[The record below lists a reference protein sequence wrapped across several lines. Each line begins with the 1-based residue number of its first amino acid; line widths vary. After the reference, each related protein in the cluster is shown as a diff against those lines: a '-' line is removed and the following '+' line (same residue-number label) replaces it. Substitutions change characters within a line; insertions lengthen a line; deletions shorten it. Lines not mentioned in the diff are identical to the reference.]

1 MDFNAQAKLG
11 LMVELDTSQVKQQ
24 IPELQRMLERA
35 GTGKFA
41 SQATRPI
48 QELERATGTR
58 GGMTRQL
65 TEVATAANKNVE
77 LLKKATQATGT
88 LAQEQLKTVGLY
100 TTASSQLKK
109 ASTDIADGAK
119 AVSEKYKD
127 AASTIALAHKAMRL
141 EATLFERLQTPTKH
155 YGAKADEIA
164 AWHRSLVDTLKDAEA
179 DEADFVQAHSTF
191 VSSINKISNVRERE
205 ARRAAKT
212 ELDLTKRLIQAQQ
225 MRERGGTGYSTLG
238 AYQTEFGATQTRSQS
253 VLEGLGLSSEEV
265 QSSLRQQED
274 AFRIHYARLEQ
285 MREQSGH
292 RQAAEHTRALADNL
306 RREEANRNRALSV
319 ARDQAKQL
327 REAQELHLREY
338 GGSLTMML
346 NKFQQQH
353 KDHAS
358 DTRKLLEAA
367 GVPAETIEAQL
378 RRQELAH
385 TTHVEKLRR
394 VYKRLPWAKRWAPFL
409 RIDTA
414 SLTRAATIMRGIAAV
429 ASRVWDTLKNWKN
442 AILHTYW
449 TALSFLYA
457 IRNVMRPMRTIL
469 QMAQNIGRYL
479 KGAGKSFFA
488 NVADAAGDVQQMRG
502 RMSVLFGDMAGESIR
517 TAMDEAIGKPFDW
530 TDIIR
535 GMQRAMAM
543 GLPDIGKD
551 MLTPVTRL
559 GLDLAAAF
567 ESSAEDAAMAI
578 MQATYGSWQ
587 RMTRSFGFVAEQ
599 AGPFGYAH
607 GDKST
612 AGLQKNLDAILGML
626 ESRLGGTATKMSYT
640 WKVLVSNMRDIF
652 KRFSLELEQAGV
664 LDVVNAVL
672 IHIRDVYYSFKEQ
685 GVITKWAQTLAT
697 AFNKIEQP
705 LGWLVARLPKA
716 MSALIALMEKAINKI
731 FTYYERAG
739 GMERIIGNLFEKTIE
754 YGPLALRLL
763 ATYLVFVNKIGMSLA
778 AAGEVVARV
787 GAALSRDPESKERLR
802 DMAKD
807 LYEIR
812 GEMDK
817 LGKSIGDQSER
828 MAKAVADTNKEL
840 EAVLEDLETKNLS
853 ADAAAAARTQ
863 AQTWAARR
871 LAQRMMGDNAE
882 DVLGA
887 WDVTPG
893 SSGGL
898 AAAKKLG
905 AEANRGRVADDM
917 LRELSRIEEN
927 TSETAANTGVISH
940 HQVLN
945 ERIRRRGMAFAPMA
959 VELGWGR
966 VLPPFLHNPAEGTE
980 DEAEKAR
987 KKAIADMRERQRKM
1001 DEARRA
1007 AQVVGDFLK
1016 TAKTVLPSPK
1026 KDDIADRFKRET
1038 AQIKDEL
1045 GPIGDAIKQS
1055 LPVWL
1060 TALLGIGAA
1069 IVALRGPLGAVW
1081 RALRWAGRGVGGGI
1095 GRGWQW
1101 LRGRFG
1107 RGPAPTPSV
1116 PRHPDLPQPVEAGAP
1131 GAPGMREAPTVRPGR
1146 SPQLEGPWARGYGTR
1161 GWQRRVAE
1169 AIARSADAN
1178 VARQRAAFLEGRGT
1192 ASQVDLAQL
1201 EANVERATRIRA
1213 AARQQY
1219 GLTGRS
1225 ARGARAGRGVGA
1237 GLRGAGATA
1246 ARGAGLV
1253 GTALLATELLYGVV
1267 DAGADI
1273 SDRIKVGDKQA
1284 AWGVGLAHGYK
1295 GLADLV
1301 AMSTE
1306 MSKVTQWIPGGGG
1319 PLLGNLQ
1326 RMLGGRVEDYLR
1338 GASTLA
1344 AEGIELTH
1352 TMDTA
1357 VETVLQ
1363 GISDWL
1369 HRPTKDKLDVEVT
1382 IKDTDGRPYSGA
1394 EGRVTWRESSEARR
1408 AFSSTV

>member
-11 LMVELDTSQVKQQ
+11 LLVELDTSQVKQQ

-306 RREEANRNRALSV
+306 RRDENAQRRAV
-319 ARDQAKQL
+319 AIARERDKRL
-327 REAQELHLREY
+327 RETQKLQMHER
-338 GGSLTMML
+338 GGSLSML
-346 NKFQQQH
+346 LNRFEEEHRDQI
-353 KDHAS
+353 A
-358 DTRKLLEAA
+358 DTRRLLAET
-367 GVPAETIEAQL
+367 GVPESEIRVQLDRQKLAHIAHIEEL
-378 RRQELAH
+378 RRI
-385 TTHVEKLRR
+385 
-394 VYKRLPWAKRWAPFL
+394 YKRLPWAKRWAPFL
-409 RIDTA
+409 KVDTT
-414 SLTRAATIMRGIAAV
+414 SLTRAANVMRVIAGGAK
-429 ASRVWDTLKNWKN
+429 RVWDTLKNWKN

-469 QMAQNIGRYL
+469 QTAQTIMRTL
-479 KGAGKSFFA
+479 RSAGKSFFSSI
-488 NVADAAGDVQQMRG
+488 ADAAGDVQQMRG
-502 RMSVLFGDMAGESIR
+502 RMSVLFGQMTGESIR

-543 GLPDIGKD
+543 GLQDIGRH
-551 MLTPVTRL
+551 MLDPVTKL

-599 AGPFGYAH
+599 AGPFGYTH
-607 GDKST
+607 GDKSVT
-612 AGLQKNLDAILGML
+612 GLQRNLEAILGML
-626 ESRLGGTATKMSYT
+626 EARLGGTATKMSYT

-652 KRFSLELEQAGV
+652 KRFALELEQAGV

-672 IHIRDVYYSFKEQ
+672 IHIREAYYSFKQQ
-685 GVITKWAQTLAT
+685 GVIARWAQTLAS
-697 AFNKIEQP
+697 AFNKIEHP
-705 LGWLVARLPKA
+705 LGWLVDRLPRI
-716 MSALIALMEKAINKI
+716 MSSTIVLMEKGINKI
-731 FTYYERAG
+731 FAYYEKAG
-739 GMERIIGNLFEKTIE
+739 GLSGILGSIFEKTIE
-754 YGPLALRLL
+754 YGPLAIRLL
-763 ATYLVFVNKIGMSLA
+763 ATYFGFINKIGI
-778 AAGEVVARV
+778 
-787 GAALSRDPESKERLR
+787 ALSATGEALVRVLSVTTRDPERKEMLL
-802 DMAKD
+802 DMARD
-807 LYEIR
+807 LSNARE
-812 GEMDK
+812 EMDK
-817 LGKSIGDQSER
+817 VGKALGDQSER
-828 MAKAVADTNKEL
+828 MAKAVSDTNKEFMQAVEDI
-840 EAVLEDLETKNLS
+840 EASNLS
-853 ADAAAAARTQ
+853 AEQKAEARTRLQGQ
-863 AQTWAARR
+863 ALRR
-871 LAQRMMGDNAE
+871 LAERTLGGAAD

-893 SSGGL
+893 SKGGL
-898 AAAKKLG
+898 AAAKAL
-905 AEANRGRVADDM
+905 AIDANRGQMEKDLVK
-917 LRELSRIEEN
+917 EVGRIAAN
-927 TSETAANTGVISH
+927 TEETAANTAAIRHYSE
-940 HQVLN
+940 LD
-945 ERIRRRGMAFAPMA
+945 ERIRRRGAAFAPAA
-959 VELGWGR
+959 VEMGWGFGMGIPGFMHAPGG
-966 VLPPFLHNPAEGTE
+966 VGKLGK
-980 DEAEKAR
+980 D
-987 KKAIADMRERQRKM
+987 IAKP
-1001 DEARRA
+1001 A
-1007 AQVVGDFLK
+1007 AQEAAKEAGRAVGGAAGAAVAGEVGKLGADIAAPAKPLEPFEDVLK
-1016 TAKTVLPSPK
+1016 KGMPLWLPTVL
-1026 KDDIADRFKRET
+1026 
-1038 AQIKDEL
+1038 
-1045 GPIGDAIKQS
+1045 G
-1055 LPVWL
+1055 
-1060 TALLGIGAA
+1060 
-1069 IVALRGPLGAVW
+1069 LGAVTAAAW
-1081 RALRWAGRGVGGGI
+1081 KKLSAGWDMLRRAGRGISGGASRAWEG
-1095 GRGWQW
+1095 
-1101 LRGRFG
+1101 LRGRFRG
-1107 RGPAPTPSV
+1107 RPATAPAPREIDLPRPVEPGTPST
-1116 PRHPDLPQPVEAGAP
+1116 
-1131 GAPGMREAPTVRPGR
+1131 PGMREAPTARPR
-1146 SPQLEGPWARGYGTR
+1146 RTAQLEGSWGRGHGTR
-1161 GWQRRVAE
+1161 AWNRRVDD
-1169 AIARSADAN
+1169 AILRSADAN

-1201 EANVERATRIRA
+1201 EANVERATRTRA
-1213 AARQQY
+1213 SLMQQRGTA
-1219 GLTGRS
+1219 GL
-1225 ARGARAGRGVGA
+1225 RGARAGRGVGA

-1326 RMLGGRVEDYLR
+1326 RMLGGHVEGYLR
-1338 GASTLA
+1338 KTSELA
-1344 AEGIELTH
+1344 ADGIELTH
-1352 TMDTA
+1352 TIDTA
-1357 VETVLQ
+1357 LQ

-1369 HRPTKDKLDVEVT
+1369 HRPTKDKLDIEVT
-1382 IKDTDGRPYSGA
+1382 VKDEGGRSSRGA
-1394 EGRVTWRESSEARR
+1394 QVKTSWQESSAARR
-1408 AFSSTV
+1408 AASSTV

>member
-306 RREEANRNRALSV
+306 RRDENAQRRAV
-319 ARDQAKQL
+319 AIARERDKRL
-327 REAQELHLREY
+327 RETQKLQMHER
-338 GGSLTMML
+338 GGSLSML
-346 NKFQQQH
+346 LNRFEEEHRDQI
-353 KDHAS
+353 A
-358 DTRKLLEAA
+358 DTRRLLAET
-367 GVPAETIEAQL
+367 GVPESEIRVQLDRQKLAHIAHIEEL
-378 RRQELAH
+378 RRI
-385 TTHVEKLRR
+385 
-394 VYKRLPWAKRWAPFL
+394 YKRLPWAKRWGPFL
-409 RIDTA
+409 KVDTT
-414 SLTRAATIMRGIAAV
+414 SLTRAANVMRVIAGGAK
-429 ASRVWDTLKNWKN
+429 RVWDTLKNWKN

-469 QMAQNIGRYL
+469 QTAQTIMRTL
-479 KGAGKSFFA
+479 RSAGKSFFSSI
-488 NVADAAGDVQQMRG
+488 ADAAGDVQQMRG
-502 RMSVLFGDMAGESIR
+502 RMSVLFGQMTGESIR

-543 GLPDIGKD
+543 GLQDIGRH
-551 MLTPVTRL
+551 MLDPVTKL

-599 AGPFGYAH
+599 AGPFGYTH
-607 GDKST
+607 GDKSVT
-612 AGLQKNLDAILGML
+612 GLQRNLEAILGML
-626 ESRLGGTATKMSYT
+626 EARLGGTATKMSYT

-652 KRFSLELEQAGV
+652 KRFALELEQAGV

-672 IHIRDVYYSFKEQ
+672 IHIREAYYSFKQQ
-685 GVITKWAQTLAT
+685 GVIARWAQTLAS
-697 AFNKIEQP
+697 AFNKIEHP
-705 LGWLVARLPKA
+705 LGWLVDRLPRI
-716 MSALIALMEKAINKI
+716 MSSTIVLMEKGINKI
-731 FTYYERAG
+731 FAYYEKAG
-739 GMERIIGNLFEKTIE
+739 GMSGILGSIFEKTIE
-754 YGPLALRLL
+754 YGPLAIRLL
-763 ATYLVFVNKIGMSLA
+763 ATYFGFVNKIGI
-778 AAGEVVARV
+778 
-787 GAALSRDPESKERLR
+787 ALSATGEALVRVLSVVTRDPERKEMLL
-802 DMAKD
+802 DMAQD
-807 LYEIR
+807 LSNARE
-812 GEMDK
+812 EMDK
-817 LGKSIGDQSER
+817 VGKALGDQSER
-828 MAKAVADTNKEL
+828 MAKAVADTNKEFVKAVEDI
-840 EAVLEDLETKNLS
+840 EASNLS
-853 ADAAAAARTQ
+853 AEQKAEARTKLQGQ
-863 AQTWAARR
+863 ALRR
-871 LAQRMMGDNAE
+871 LAERTLGGAAD

-887 WDVTPG
+887 WDTTPG
-893 SSGGL
+893 SKGGL
-898 AAAKKLG
+898 AAAKQL
-905 AEANRGRVADDM
+905 AIDANRGQTEKDLVKEMGRVVANT
-917 LRELSRIEEN
+917 EEI
-927 TSETAANTGVISH
+927 AANTAGIRSYSE
-940 HQVLN
+940 LD
-945 ERIRRRGMAFAPMA
+945 ERIRRRGAAFAPSA
-959 VELGWGR
+959 VEMGWGFGR
-966 VLPPFLHNPAEGTE
+966 GLPGFMHAPGGGGKLGADIAKPAAQ
-980 DEAEKAR
+980 EAAKAAGR
-987 KKAIADMRERQRKM
+987 AVGGAAGAAIADE
-1001 DEARRA
+1001 
-1007 AQVVGDFLK
+1007 VGKTIGEEVAKPLEPLK
-1016 TAKTVLPSPK
+1016 DVLK
-1026 KDDIADRFKRET
+1026 KAWP
-1038 AQIKDEL
+1038 AL
-1045 GPIGDAIKQS
+1045 AVIGG
-1055 LPVWL
+1055 
-1060 TALLGIGAA
+1060 ALFFVGKHIVGA
-1069 IVALRGPLGAVW
+1069 GKAVW
-1081 RALRWAGRGVGGGI
+1081 GGLRWAGRGLRWAGRGI
-1095 GRGWQW
+1095 GRGASRAWEG

-1107 RGPAPTPSV
+1107 GRPAAPAPREIDLPRPVEPGTPST
-1116 PRHPDLPQPVEAGAP
+1116 
-1131 GAPGMREAPTVRPGR
+1131 PGMREAPTARPR
-1146 SPQLEGPWARGYGTR
+1146 RTAQLEGSWGRGHGTR
-1161 GWQRRVAE
+1161 AWNRRVDD
-1169 AIARSADAN
+1169 AILRSADAN

-1201 EANVERATRIRA
+1201 EANVERATRTRA
-1213 AARQQY
+1213 SLMQQRGTA
-1219 GLTGRS
+1219 GL
-1225 ARGARAGRGVGA
+1225 RGARAGRGVGA

-1253 GTALLATELLYGVV
+1253 GTALLATELLYGVI

-1273 SDRIKVGDKQA
+1273 SDRIKVGDKRA
-1284 AWGVGLAHGYK
+1284 AWQVGLAHGYK
-1295 GLADLV
+1295 WLADLV
-1301 AMSTE
+1301 GMTTE

-1326 RMLGGRVEDYLR
+1326 RQLGGHVEGYLR
-1338 GASTLA
+1338 EKSTLA
-1344 AEGIELTH
+1344 AGGIELTH
-1352 TMDTA
+1352 TIDTA
-1357 VETVLQ
+1357 LQ

-1369 HRPTKDKLDVEVT
+1369 HRPTKDKLDIEVT
-1382 IKDTDGRPYSGA
+1382 VKDEDGRGSKSA
-1394 EGRVTWRESSEARR
+1394 QVKTSWQESSAARK